1 MEAQAEGMS
10 EIFGTDAQLKELY
23 DSLEQEDK
31 TKKEEYESLKTEM
44 NQINLYLDTFGIPR
58 KRGNKHLS
66 VLERLSEVLG
76 ERKYA

>member
-1 MEAQAEGMS
+1 MD
-10 EIFGTDAQLKELY
+10 TDKQLKELY

-31 TKKEEYESLKTEM
+31 AQREEYERLKAEL

-66 VLERLSEVLG
+66 VLERLSIHMDKV
-76 ERKYA
+76 A

>member
-1 MEAQAEGMS
+1 MEEQAEGMS

-31 TKKEEYESLKTEM
+31 AQKEDYERLKTEI

-58 KRGNKHLS
+58 KKGGKHLS
-66 VLERLSEVLG
+66 VLERLSIHMKKV
-76 ERKYA
+76 A

>member
-23 DSLEQEDK
+23 DSMEQEDK
-31 TKKEEYESLKTEM
+31 EKKEEYERLKTEM

-58 KRGNKHLS
+58 KKGNKHLS
-66 VLERLSEVLG
+66 VLERLSIHMEKV
-76 ERKYA
+76 A